1 MAPSPKHIDSAARR
15 LAHTALFPAFAGGTY
30 VFCDELLRTGTWL
43 PAGHP
48 FAHLGRCAVSIPRF
62 AGEAFELLEARCRI
76 LIEDA
81 LSAATRTG

>member
-1 MAPSPKHIDSAARR
+1 MAPSPTHIDSAARR

-43 PAGHP
+43 PNGHP
-48 FAHLGRCAVSIPRF
+48 FADIGRCSVPIPRA
-62 AGEAFELLEARCRI
+62 AGEAFELLEAKCRI

-81 LSAATRTG
+81 LAAATA